1 VILPFSGKERKLP
14 MNRALSGVALFF
26 IVAVSSLSPWL
37 CKAEADKE
45 EPRLPQ
51 RPLNPDDCDK
61 LAVLPLEQL
70 RAKLGPP
77 RLINRQILYQRYLE
91 QWLYDHPYLVRVEID
106 CVRGRKPHLLTVQPW
121 QPGKP

>member
-1 VILPFSGKERKLP
+1 
-14 MNRALSGVALFF
+14 MNRSIGRVPLLVV
-26 IVAVSSLSPWL
+26 VAVLSLSRCL
-37 CKAEADKE
+37 SKEKE
-45 EPRLPQ
+45 ETRLPQ
-51 RPLNPDDCDK
+51 RPLNADDCDK
-61 LAVLPLEQL
+61 LAVLPLDQL

-106 CVRGRKPHLLTVQPW
+106 YVRGRKPHLLTVHPW